1 MDTLQLLFEG
11 FGTALTPTN
20 ILMTAGGGILGILV
34 GAMPGIGSLLGC
46 ALLLPLTFKM
56 NPTTAIVMLATIY
69 YGNMYGGA
77 YSAIL
82 LNIPGDSPAIM
93 TAMDGYPLMRKG
105 RPGAAL
111 FTANMASF
119 CGGTIGILILTF
131 LGVGLADIGLMFGP
145 SEMVAVMILSLSSI
159 SWLLGDSPTKG
170 LISTMLGIMIATI
183 GTDGAT
189 GMPRFTFGNIS
200 LLSGVLL
207 VPLVI
212 GVFGFSQ
219 VMQLSHAKE
228 TDYNELKSTK
238 LRIRDAII
246 TKKEAKYCA
255 PIVVR
260 SGLLGTVVGILPGSG
275 ATISAFLCYLM
286 NKKVSKRGKEFGT
299 GIPDG
304 IAASEAANNAAAA
317 GAFAPLLALG
327 IPGSGTAAVLLSGLM
342 MWGLTPGPQLF
353 TDEPE
358 FCWGLISSMYV
369 GNILCLAMGML
380 LIPLLVKLISVP
392 SKLICP
398 VVVTMCFIG
407 AFAASNEVNNLYVM
421 LLGGLAG
428 YFMNKYDYPTAPMLL
443 SFVLTPTIEKNLYRS
458 LMVSNG
464 DLSIYW
470 TRPITLALLIV
481 TVVLM
486 VAPVVLKAVRKGKK
500 AEAQQ

>member
-1 MDTLQLLFEG
+1 METLQLLFEG
-11 FGTALTPTN
+11 FGNALTPEN

-56 NPTTAIVMLATIY
+56 DPTSAIIMLAAIY
-69 YGNMYGGA
+69 YGNMYGGG

-105 RPGAAL
+105 YPGKAL
-111 FTANMASF
+111 FTTNMASF

-131 LGVGLADIGLMFGP
+131 LGVGLADIGLLFGP
-145 SEMVAVMILSLSSI
+145 SEMVAVMVLSLSSI

-219 VMQLSHAKE
+219 VMQMSHAKE
-228 TDYNELKSTK
+228 TDYTELKSTK
-238 LRIRDAII
+238 LRIRDAVI

-255 PIVVR
+255 PIVLR
-260 SGLLGTVVGILPGSG
+260 SGVVGTVVGILPGSG
-275 ATISAFLCYLM
+275 ATIAAFLCYLM

-327 IPGSGTAAVLLSGLM
+327 IPGSGTAAVLLSGPEDLAAHAGRLAKIAGGSRM
-342 MWGLTPGPQLF
+342 MGLVTGSG
-353 TDEPE
+353 
-358 FCWGLISSMYV
+358 C
-369 GNILCLAMGML
+369 ML
-380 LIPLLVKLISVP
+380 SALL
-392 SKLICP
+392 
-398 VVVTMCFIG
+398 G
-407 AFAASNEVNNLYVM
+407 AFCAAEPDPFRAAVAASSFWKACAQEAWERSGQA
-421 LLGGLAG
+421 GGGPGTLHACL
-428 YFMNKYDYPTAPMLL
+428 FDAAWKIREWRE
-443 SFVLTPTIEKNLYRS
+443 TIEFF
-458 LMVSNG
+458 
-464 DLSIYW
+464 
-470 TRPITLALLIV
+470 
-481 TVVLM
+481 
-486 VAPVVLKAVRKGKK
+486 
-500 AEAQQ
+500 

>member
-1 MDTLQLLFEG
+1 METLQLLLEG
-11 FGTALTPTN
+11 FGNALTPEN

-56 NPTTAIVMLATIY
+56 DPTSAIIMLAAIY
-69 YGNMYGGA
+69 YGNMYGGG

-105 RPGAAL
+105 YPGKAL
-111 FTANMASF
+111 FTTNMASF

-131 LGVGLADIGLMFGP
+131 LGVGLADIGLLFGP
-145 SEMVAVMILSLSSI
+145 SEMVAVMVLSLSSI

-219 VMQLSHAKE
+219 VMQMSHAKE
-228 TDYNELKSTK
+228 TDYTELKSTK
-238 LRIRDAII
+238 LRIRDAVI

-255 PIVVR
+255 PIVLR
-260 SGLLGTVVGILPGSG
+260 SGVVGTVVGILPGSG
-275 ATISAFLCYLM
+275 ATIAAFLCYLM

-327 IPGSGTAAVLLSGLM
+327 IPGSGTARSCSRM
-342 MWGLTPGPQLF
+342 SR
-353 TDEPE
+353 
-358 FCWGLISSMYV
+358 SS
-369 GNILCLAMGML
+369 A
-380 LIPLLVKLISVP
+380 
-392 SKLICP
+392 
-398 VVVTMCFIG
+398 G
-407 AFAASNEVNNLYVM
+407 A
-421 LLGGLAG
+421 
-428 YFMNKYDYPTAPMLL
+428 
-443 SFVLTPTIEKNLYRS
+443 
-458 LMVSNG
+458 
-464 DLSIYW
+464 
-470 TRPITLALLIV
+470 
-481 TVVLM
+481 
-486 VAPVVLKAVRKGKK
+486 
-500 AEAQQ
+500 

>member
-1 MDTLQLLFEG
+1 METLQLLFEG
-11 FGTALTPTN
+11 FGNALTPEN

-56 NPTTAIVMLATIY
+56 NPTSAIIMLAAIY
-69 YGNMYGGA
+69 YGNMYGGG

-105 RPGAAL
+105 YPGKAL
-111 FTANMASF
+111 FTTNMASF

-131 LGVGLADIGLMFGP
+131 LGVGLADIGLLFGP
-145 SEMVAVMILSLSSI
+145 SEMVAVMVLSLSSI

-219 VMQLSHAKE
+219 VMQMSHAKE
-228 TDYNELKSTK
+228 TDYTELKSTK
-238 LRIRDAII
+238 LRIRDAVI

-255 PIVVR
+255 PIVLR
-260 SGLLGTVVGILPGSG
+260 SGVVGTVVGILPGSG
-275 ATISAFLCYLM
+275 ATIAAFLCYLM

-327 IPGSGTAAVLLSGLM
+327 M
-342 MWGLTPGPQLF
+342 
-353 TDEPE
+353 
-358 FCWGLISSMYV
+358 ISSMYV

-380 LIPLLVKLISVP
+380 MIPLLVRLISVP
-392 SKLICP
+392 SKLISP
-398 VVVTMCFIG
+398 VVVTLCFIG

-443 SFVLTPTIEKNLYRS
+443 AFVLTPTIEKNLYRA
-458 LMVSNG
+458 LMVNNG
-464 DLSIYW
+464 SLSIFW
-470 TRPITLALLIV
+470 ERPITLGLLIA
-481 TVVLM
+481 TAALM